1 MYTVMITESSDVI
14 ILMFVTYC
22 SVMPVYFFRVK
33 LCSIYCFMTLYCFKS
48 VTILSRRVY
57 RDTYYMTWSRSWP
70 VRAENTGWL
79 GKYRI
84 WLPPET
90 LVIYIFRSFCSRKSR
105 TAFLAGSLSL
115 YSLYLIMIFPSG
127 TFSSI
132 FLKIVS
138 TSNSLVMSSLNVSSF
153 DSSSAA

>member
-1 MYTVMITESSDVI
+1 M
-14 ILMFVTYC
+14 
-22 SVMPVYFFRVK
+22 
-33 LCSIYCFMTLYCFKS
+33 
-48 VTILSRRVY
+48 SRRVY
-57 RDTYYMTWSRSWP
+57 RETYYMTWSRSWP
-70 VRAENTGWL
+70 VRAENTGWF